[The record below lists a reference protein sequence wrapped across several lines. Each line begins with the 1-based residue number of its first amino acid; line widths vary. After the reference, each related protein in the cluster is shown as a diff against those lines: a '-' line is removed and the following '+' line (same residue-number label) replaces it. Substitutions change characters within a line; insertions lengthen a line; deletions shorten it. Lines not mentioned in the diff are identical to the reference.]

1 MLSIIFTIVML
12 VPFTMA
18 GVRSID
24 RSVRGKPDGYQLPQ
38 VTDLY
43 ITVVS
48 AVFLAIFKKVCNH
61 ICYPMFLTIC
71 KEQNDESM
79 RDLRSKKGALCIFKT
94 LYFMVSTTCGYL
106 ILKDQPWFPASLG
119 GSGLIT
125 ETFKDYPYQV

>member
-24 RSVRGKPDGYQLPQ
+24 RSVRGKPEGYQLPH

-48 AVFLAIFKKVCNH
+48 AVFLAIFKKVCYH

-71 KEQNDESM
+71 KE
-79 RDLRSKKGALCIFKT
+79 
-94 LYFMVSTTCGYL
+94 
-106 ILKDQPWFPASLG
+106 
-119 GSGLIT
+119 
-125 ETFKDYPYQV
+125 